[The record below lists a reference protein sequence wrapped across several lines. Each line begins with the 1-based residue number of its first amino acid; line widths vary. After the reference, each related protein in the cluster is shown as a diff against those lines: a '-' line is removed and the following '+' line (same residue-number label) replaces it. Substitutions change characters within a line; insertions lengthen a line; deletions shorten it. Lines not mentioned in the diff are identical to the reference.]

1 MQKIGKKIYLAI
13 IYLFLKIIKP
23 CCKKSSSRENKLS
36 FIKII
41 LQKLVSWSIKKEF
54 LLISNLDTIRNMPY
68 GRFIRKHA
76 GSNTTDLIIY
86 L

>member
-1 MQKIGKKIYLAI
+1 MWNFSQVSHALKGVVYLRG
-13 IYLFLKIIKP
+13 F
-23 CCKKSSSRENKLS
+23 KKSNFSY
-36 FIKII
+36 
-41 LQKLVSWSIKKEF
+41 

-68 GRFIRKHA
+68 EGFIRKHA

>member
-1 MQKIGKKIYLAI
+1 MGPTEG
-13 IYLFLKIIKP
+13 FLKLRPTAFKGVVYLRGF
-23 CCKKSSSRENKLS
+23 KKSN
-36 FIKII
+36 FF
-41 LQKLVSWSIKKEF
+41 F

-68 GRFIRKHA
+68 EGFIRKHA